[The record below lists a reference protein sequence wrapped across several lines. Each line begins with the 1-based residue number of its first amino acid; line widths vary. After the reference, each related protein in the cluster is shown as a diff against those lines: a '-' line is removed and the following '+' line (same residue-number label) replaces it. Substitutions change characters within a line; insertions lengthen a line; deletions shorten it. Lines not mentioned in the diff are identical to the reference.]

1 MVIEFGLRAWRQFRK
16 RNNGRKGLDSIRIR
30 NAPSGSL
37 WKNFAYIFS
46 AQEYMDNIFH
56 NDIAPKPSD
65 AGDILQD
72 KIKNPIRYGEFIP
85 WEMIS

>member
-1 MVIEFGLRAWRQFRK
+1 VEK
-16 RNNGRKGLDSIRIR
+16 
-30 NAPSGSL
+30 
-37 WKNFAYIFS
+37 FAYIFS